1 MSKQTLQ
8 GNAATRNAQRI
19 AAVQQLRAS
28 KHTARITARNKQA
41 YMLAVQ
47 QLATQYGLPAPT
59 QALRSVSSVQKH
71 AASTVK
77 GACGIV
83 RAYVTANPLAT
94 VQQVKQHFSATIN
107 PATVATQFNIARK
120 QLN

>member
-1 MSKQTLQ
+1 MR
-8 GNAATRNAQRI
+8 NATAKNNTVTRNQQRI

-28 KHTARITARNKQA
+28 KNAARITARNKQA

-59 QALRSVSSVQKH
+59 QALRSVSTVQKH

-83 RAYVTANPLAT
+83 RAYVTANPTAT
-94 VQQVKQHFSATIN
+94 VLQVKQHFSATIN
-107 PATVATQFNIARK
+107 PATVATQYNIARK
-120 QLN
+120 QA